1 MNRDKLSNLKVRK
14 AANAA
19 MLVIDTMQQLPPE
32 EQIAGLAAAFLLL
45 ADRVKMSP
53 QEMFSFTTSIMN
65 HADGRRPEFAA
76 VAQYMDMEL

>member
-1 MNRDKLSNLKVRK
+1 MTRDNLSNIKVRK

-19 MLVIDTMQQLPPE
+19 MLVIDTMQKLPQE
-32 EQIAGLAAAFLLL
+32 EQIAGLSAAFLLL

-53 QEMFSFTTSIMN
+53 QDMFSFTTSIMN